1 MRQLPRRYV
10 CSPCKPDGGFEPW
23 TFRAES
29 SDLIGISELPP
40 SEFFPE
46 ELCLPAIDMNFRC
59 PSVAGYGNAAATP
72 PQPPLMIWPVPKSI
86 TVNGVGK
93 TSKTGDDYGSCFAFK
108 LQANGGP
115 VVQED
120 LDFVL
125 NNFVHGMQISTPSH
139 PVAVSVEY
147 DVGLLDEAYEFT
159 CTPQL
164 CHLKFSSRSGFFY
177 GMLTAFQISHNHADG
192 LTSIIN
198 TGFNIT
204 DYPSFPHR
212 GMLIDTGRRYLP
224 VDLIKKNLHTMAWVK
239 MNVLH
244 WHISDDIS
252 FSVQLEN
259 YSRLQFNNP
268 TPVSYTADEV
278 KEVVEYANSLNIKV
292 IPEMDVP
299 AHTTSWI
306 RGARLIFAGKLLL
319 KADCFG
325 RYPFLTGEADYWMDP
340 ISERVVHLGGDE
352 VGDAWNTPA
361 LEQWARDHGK
371 FHNRTDLVDYWISH
385 TIAEVKRRTGARVIL
400 WNDFLDDHT
409 TQADTIDTWQI
420 WRYDTSQT
428 LDMAASGNF
437 GGLIYSSAF
446 FLDLLGD
453 DWATFYD
460 VPLKRD
466 GAGVIKG
473 GEACMWGSH
482 WGY

>member
-1 MRQLPRRYV
+1 
-10 CSPCKPDGGFEPW
+10 S
-23 TFRAES
+23 
-29 SDLIGISELPP
+29 
-40 SEFFPE
+40 
-46 ELCLPAIDMNFRC
+46 
-59 PSVAGYGNAAATP
+59 
-72 PQPPLMIWPVPKSI
+72 
-86 TVNGVGK
+86 
-93 TSKTGDDYGSCFAFK
+93 GDEYGSYFIFK

-125 NNFVHGMQISTPSH
+125 NTFTDGIQIPTPSR

-147 DVGLLDEAYEFT
+147 HVGLVDEAYELA

-164 CHLKFSSRSGFFY
+164 CHLKFSTISGFFY

-224 VDLIKKNLHTMAWVK
+224 VDLIKKNLRTMAWVK

-259 YSRLQFNNP
+259 YSRGDTLFVRP
-268 TPVSYTADEV
+268 PLGGALRKDTHLVRGGGVRKLSDMTAMYTAGEV
-278 KEVVEYANSLNIKV
+278 REVVEYANKLNIKV
-292 IPEMDVP
+292 IPEIDVP

-306 RGARLIFAGKLLL
+306 RG
-319 KADCFG
+319 
-325 RYPFLTGEADYWMDP
+325 YPFLTGEADYWMDP
-340 ISERVVHLGGDE
+340 ISERTSTMAVDVISEVVELFYRGQGRVNNGNKVMSFFTGERVVHLGGDE

-361 LEQWARDHGK
+361 LEQWTRDHGK

-409 TQADTIDTWQI
+409 TQADTIDAWQI
-420 WRYDTSQT
+420 WRYNTSQT
-428 LDMAASGNF
+428 LDMAESGKF

-473 GEACMWGSH
+473 GEACMWGSY
-482 WGY
+482 WGTE